1 MRVLLYCLCLTGC
14 LLPLKAQINPDQI
27 TVFFPAFTGQ
37 ETLGQNVSTVLSLQ
51 LAQTTR
57 KKPWPHNPQNLDFG
71 RGMFK
76 WDHAAYSMSQYKQAL
91 SIAQSSKLLA
101 QMIVLGNTQQFGSE
115 VVVEVDVLLP
125 SYQSSDKGC
134 DFNVK
139 QPCDFRQKN
148 LEVWPLVCGQHKLY
162 TQLPRRRYNMAGIV
176 LDENVVARFRKVK
189 GLPITPSIQ
198 SKEVIG
204 YTGDDLQFLEFNRY
218 LPNAPTKLRSKGNEG
233 YVSLPKI
240 SKQNSEFTDMAGGIF
255 QVFRGDWQE
264 AHSSFSR
271 VLNNPVTRI
280 PLKVDAY
287 LLRGMVQFRRGNN
300 GLADLSQAVE
310 LAPYDVGA
318 IRYQLTG
325 MLAVGSSL
333 DTVKQVLNEK
343 RFLFETDDEWLKDM
357 EDFVACSAN
366 ES

>member
-1 MRVLLYCLCLTGC
+1 MKVLLYCLCLTGC
-14 LLPLKAQINPDQI
+14 LLPVKAQINPDQI

-57 KKPWPHNPQNLDFG
+57 QKPWPHNPKNLDFG

-76 WDHAAYSMSQYKQAL
+76 WDNTAYSMSQYKQAL

-125 SYQSSDKGC
+125 TYQSSHKGC
-134 DFNVK
+134 DFSVK

-148 LEVWPLVCGQHKLY
+148 LEVWPLVCGQQKLY

-176 LDENVVARFRKVK
+176 LDEDVVARFREVK
-189 GLPITPSIQ
+189 GLPITPTIQ

-204 YTGDDLQFLEFNRY
+204 YTGDDLQFLEFNRN
-218 LPNAPTKLRSKGNEG
+218 LPNAPTKLRSKGSEG

-240 SKQNSEFTDMAGGIF
+240 SKQNSEFTDMTGGLF

-271 VLNNPVTRI
+271 VLNNSVTRI

-287 LLRGMVQFRRGNN
+287 LLRGMVQFRRGKN
-300 GLADLSQAVE
+300 GLDDFSQAVD

-325 MLAVGSSL
+325 MLAAGSSL
-333 DTVKQVLNEK
+333 DTVKQILNEK
-343 RFLFETDDEWLKDM
+343 RFLFEKDDEWLNNM
-357 EDFVACSAN
+357 ENFVACRAN
-366 ES
+366 AS